1 MNRNTTIA
9 LASYLT
15 LLTIAEVIIS
25 YYWELGLNSPNLG
38 VLVHV
43 FIVLTLLA
51 YSFFSDRKHSLFMAT
66 LIFPPTIRILN
77 TSLTDFQFIYSI
89 LIINSLVIVTAYL
102 FIKNNNLKLK
112 DAGFYAG
119 NVKWQLCISATGLL
133 LGYMEYLILGEQ
145 MMGELYFSGLIMYSL
160 VFLFFTGFS
169 EEFVFRGIILR
180 NSENVISEKYALVFV
195 SLIFT
200 TMHIIWK
207 NPLDIIFVFLVAM
220 FYGYIFQ
227 RTRSLLGI
235 SLSHGIANI
244 MLFLILP
251 SVV

>member
-9 LASYLT
+9 LVSYLI
-15 LLTIAEVIIS
+15 LLIIAEGIIS
-25 YYWELGLNSPNLG
+25 YYRELGLNSPNLG
-38 VLVHV
+38 VLIHV
-43 FIVLTLLA
+43 SIILILLA
-51 YSFFSDRKHSLFMAT
+51 YSFSPDRKHSLFMAT

-77 TSLTDFQFIYSI
+77 TSLTDFEFIQSI
-89 LIINSLVIVTAYL
+89 LTINSLIIVTAYL
-102 FIKNNNLKLK
+102 FLKNNKLNLK

-119 NVKWQLCISATGLL
+119 NVKWQLCIGATGLL
-133 LGYMEYLILGEQ
+133 LGYVEYLILGKQ
-145 MMGELYFSGLIMYSL
+145 MIGDLYFSGLIMYSL

-227 RTRSLLGI
+227 RTGSLLGI

-244 MLFLILP
+244 MLFLIIP
-251 SVV
+251 SAV